1 MSGRAP
7 PITEYRRTA
16 HAPLTDKKRCSAGYR
31 LLFAQLPTIH
41 EHGGINSSLR
51 LGNLFVPRF
60 WPTHTT
66 TGDEDGIRTV
76 GREKQV
82 FPQGRT

>member
-31 LLFAQLPTIH
+31 LP
-41 EHGGINSSLR
+41 SLSYQPSMSM
-51 LGNLFVPRF
+51 V
-60 WPTHTT
+60 
-66 TGDEDGIRTV
+66 E
-76 GREKQV
+76 
-82 FPQGRT
+82 